1 MSTIVNQ
8 EYTNWIS
15 ELKSSIKNRQIKAAI
30 AVNSNLILMYWDL
43 GKQISKKQQDSKWG
57 TGFIDQLSNDLKSE
71 FPEMGGFSSYNLRF
85 CKTFYE
91 FYNQNQ
97 FREQVVP
104 KFENDENVVWEQL
117 VPELQ
122 NNIKIV
128 ENNLFETDNH
138 LFKIPWG
145 HHILILK
152 KIKLYKEAYFYINQ
166 TIVNN
171 WSRAILEYQIE
182 TNLFNRQ
189 GKAVTNFKSTL
200 PEIESDLANEILKDP
215 YNFEFL
221 TLSDQAKEKDLEQ
234 QLIVHISKFLLE
246 LGKGFAYMGR
256 QYLLKVGSKEY
267 RTDLLFYHTKLK
279 CYIVIELKFKDF
291 EPEFVGKLNFYVS
304 AVNELV
310 KDDSDKPTIGILLC
324 KTKDNF
330 EVEFALKDINKPI
343 GVSEFNYTQL
353 PEEIKNELP
362 TIEQFEFELNKLE
375 SLNSKP
381 KNS

>member
-1 MSTIVNQ
+1 MSTILNQ
-8 EYTNWIS
+8 EYSNWIS

-43 GKQISKKQQDSKWG
+43 GKQISAEQQDSKWG

-71 FPEMGGFSSYNLRF
+71 FPAMGGFSSYNLRF
-85 CKTFYE
+85 CKIFYE
-91 FYNQNQ
+91 FYNQNE
-97 FREQVVP
+97 FWEQVVP
-104 KFENDENVVWEQL
+104 KLNDNVFL
-117 VPELQ
+117 
-122 NNIKIV
+122 ID
-128 ENNLFETDNH
+128 DNPI
-138 LFKIPWG
+138 FQIPWG

-152 KIKLYKEAYFYINQ
+152 KIKKIKEVNFYNNQ
-166 TIVNN
+166 TITNN
-171 WSRAILEYQIE
+171 WSRAVLEYQIE
-182 TNLFNRQ
+182 TNLFNTQ

-221 TLSDQAKEKDLEQ
+221 SLSDQAKEKDLEQ
-234 QLIVHISKFLLE
+234 QLIDHISKFLLE

-256 QYLLKVGSKEY
+256 QYLLKVRTKEY

-304 AVNELV
+304 AINELV

-362 TIEQFEFELNKLE
+362 TMEQFENELSKLE
-375 SLNSKP
+375 TINAKQSNS
-381 KNS
+381 

>member
-1 MSTIVNQ
+1 MSAILNL
-8 EYTNWIS
+8 EYSNWIS

-30 AVNSNLILMYWDL
+30 AVNSNLILMYFDL
-43 GKQISKKQQDSKWG
+43 GKQIAEKQLNTHWG

-85 CKTFYE
+85 CKTFYT
-91 FYNQNQ
+91 FYSQGDFWEQAVPKLENNESTIW
-97 FREQVVP
+97 EQVVP
-104 KFENDENVVWEQL
+104 KLENDIYFIDYNQ
-117 VPELQ
+117 
-122 NNIKIV
+122 I
-128 ENNLFETDNH
+128 
-138 LFKIPWG
+138 FKIPWG

-152 KIKLYKEAYFYINQ
+152 KIKEFQEAIFYINK
-166 TIVNN
+166 TIENN
-171 WSRAILEYQIE
+171 WSRAVLEYQIE

-189 GKAVTNFKSTL
+189 GKAITNFESTL
-200 PEIESDLANEILKDP
+200 PEIESDLAKELLKDP

-221 TLSDQAKEKDLEQ
+221 LLSEQAKEKDLEQ

-291 EPEFVGKLNFYVS
+291 EPEFIGKLNFYVS

-324 KTKDNF
+324 KSKDNF

-343 GVSEFNYTQL
+343 GVSEFNYIQL
-353 PEEIKNELP
+353 PEEIKKELP
-362 TIEQFEFELNKLE
+362 TMAQFEHELNKLE
-375 SLNSKP
+375 NLNNKTH
-381 KNS
+381 KQKK